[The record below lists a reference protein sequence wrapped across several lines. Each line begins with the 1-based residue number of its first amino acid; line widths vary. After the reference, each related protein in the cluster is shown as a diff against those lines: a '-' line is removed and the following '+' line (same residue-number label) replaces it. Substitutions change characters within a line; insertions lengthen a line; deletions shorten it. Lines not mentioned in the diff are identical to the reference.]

1 MIHVQLP
8 PGILKWVREE
18 AAVDEKRDWRER
30 ERERLRETEVG
41 EGGRTEERGWKA
53 ISLSNSKND

>member
-30 ERERLRETEVG
+30 ERKAERDRGGGGREDGG
-41 EGGRTEERGWKA
+41 EGMEGHIFEQ
-53 ISLSNSKND
+53 